1 MPEISLLFVTI
12 GASDADEF
20 VQTLCSERLI
30 ACGNIVPDV
39 RSHYRWQGELCCES
53 EVAVWMETSADRL
66 EAAMTRAEAL
76 HPYECPKIVALT
88 PQRVNEG
95 YARWVVHET
104 TPQP

>member
-1 MPEISLLFVTI
+1 
-12 GASDADEF
+12 
-20 VQTLCSERLI
+20 
-30 ACGNIVPDV
+30 
-39 RSHYRWQGELCCES
+39 
-53 EVAVWMETSADRL
+53 
-66 EAAMTRAEAL
+66 MTRAEAL